1 MPIDEV
7 TRVRVKVPPAPAEPD
22 NGTSPAHRKN
32 KPGGGAL
39 PHLPPATY
47 RLAADTHLTMMTP
60 LGTAAITTMAPAT
73 AIVPAVATA
82 IIPAVATAIVAA
94 IAHIVA
100 VATAAIIARV
110 VAAMIHALVATRW
123 IRAVVHLGRSRAGHA
138 DSSSH
143 KSSSDDVSDFHGFPL
158 GPE

>member
-1 MPIDEV
+1 M
-7 TRVRVKVPPAPAEPD
+7 PPAPAKPD
-22 NGTSPAHRKN
+22 NGTSSAHRKN

-82 IIPAVATAIVAA
+82 IVAA
-94 IAHIVA
+94 IAHIVV

-110 VAAMIHALVATRW
+110 VAAMIHALVATWR
-123 IRAVVHLGRSRAGHA
+123 IRAVVHLGRSRAGHT

-143 KSSSDDVSDFHGFPL
+143 KSRSDDMNDFHGFPL